1 MKVLL
6 AICCLKLLCLSL
18 RAATFICDD
27 ASQAEVAA
35 VIAGTSPGDTVV
47 VPADPT
53 PRDWSPGISISGIT
67 LQGPGRNAA
76 SGVTI
81 TDGTVTITKHATHYT
96 RMIGFK
102 FTRTSG
108 GVGSVLT
115 ASGGPSLKAYICESN
130 HFNAS
135 YSHALQLKNGGVFAE
150 CSFAAAS
157 PFMGTGITVESDNQ
171 TTSWSDSPTLGALDT
186 TGESN
191 VYFEDCYYT
200 NILQSISDTDEGGR
214 SVIRH
219 SIIQDSSIIAHG
231 GGTSD
236 GGNDTSLTGNKHTE
250 IYKNTFVRQ
259 LASANLNEWVQI
271 RGGGCVIISNVIPSN
286 TSGDFPNKLELEL
299 SVGCDEGAY
308 PRPYQVGQTTYS
320 PADATPD
327 FPVLIFGNTGDGTD
341 DSNFL
346 VISENPNNSCADP
359 DAFITLNRDYFLS
372 NQWSWAPYTYPHPLR
387 SQGEGEVVDAV
398 VRVQKLR
405 ALRIPLRR

>member
-1 MKVLL
+1 MRYIL
-6 AICCLKLLCLSL
+6 ATLLLCLPL
-18 RAATFICDD
+18 KAATIICDD
-27 ASQAEVAA
+27 ASFAEVDAA
-35 VIAGTSPGDTVV
+35 ITSASPGDTVI
-47 VPADPT
+47 VPPDAT
-53 PRDWSPGISISGIT
+53 PRDWSPGISFSGIT

-81 TDGTVTITKHATHYT
+81 TDGTVTITKHATEYT
-96 RMIGFK
+96 RLIGFK
-102 FTRTSG
+102 FTKSSG
-108 GVGSVLT
+108 AAGSLLN
-115 ASGGPSLKAYICESN
+115 AIGGPALKAYICESN

-135 YSHALQLKNGGVFAE
+135 YSHALKLKNGGVFAE
-150 CSFAAAS
+150 CSFAAAT
-157 PFMGTGITVESDNQ
+157 PFMGTGITVEADNQ
-171 TTSWSDSPTLGALDT
+171 TTSWSDFPTIGALDP

-231 GGTSD
+231 GGSAD

-308 PRPYQVGQTTYS
+308 PRPYQVGQTTY
-320 PADATPD
+320 PPTDATPD

-341 DSNFL
+341 DPNFL

-359 DAFITLNRDYFLS
+359 DAFITLDRDYFLS
-372 NQWSWAPYTYPHPLR
+372 NQWSWVPYTYPHPLR
-387 SQGEGEVVDAV
+387 GESPEAPEI
-398 VRVQKLR
+398 VRIQKVR
-405 ALRIPLRR
+405 ALRLQSIR